1 MAVLVSRCCCGFGLN
16 SGVLFLAMLSAAGG
30 GYEIYSSFSSASAL
44 TLSREDFVSLK
55 YYDVVINLL
64 KTNGVFNIIV
74 VLTSLLLIG
83 ACNWK
88 NRFLVL
94 PYLAW
99 HVILLVY
106 NLGVTIFYI
115 IIWKGFA
122 VTGIVIFNPIIWVF
136 SVYFLIVVY
145 SFHEALREDPSGKSA
160 GYSSPNRPGQAA
172 SGPPPAAVQMYTP
185 AI

>member
-1 MAVLVSRCCCGFGLN
+1 MAVLVHCCCCGCKLN
-16 SGVLFLAMLSAAGG
+16 TGVLLLAILSVAGG

-83 ACNWK
+83 ACNW
-88 NRFLVL
+88 
-94 PYLAW
+94 
-99 HVILLVY
+99 
-106 NLGVTIFYI
+106 
-115 IIWKGFA
+115 FA

-160 GYSSPNRPGQAA
+160 GYTSPNRPGQAA
-172 SGPPPAAVQMYTP
+172 SGPPPAAVQMNTQ
-185 AI
+185 AV

>member
-1 MAVLVSRCCCGFGLN
+1 MAVLVHCCCCGCKLN
-16 SGVLFLAMLSAAGG
+16 TGVLLLAILSVAGG

-88 NRFLVL
+88 NRFLIL
-94 PYLAW
+94 PYLVW
-99 HVILLVY
+99 HVFLFVY

-160 GYSSPNRPGQAA
+160 GYTSPNRPGQAA
-172 SGPPPAAVQMYTP
+172 SGPPPAAVQMNTQ
-185 AI
+185 AV